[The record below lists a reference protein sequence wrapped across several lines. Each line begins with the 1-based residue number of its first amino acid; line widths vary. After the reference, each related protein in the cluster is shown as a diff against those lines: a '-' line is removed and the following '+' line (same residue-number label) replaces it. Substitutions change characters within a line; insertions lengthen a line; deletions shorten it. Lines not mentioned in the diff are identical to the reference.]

1 VNNSLKTYIFDNKIC
16 VFFKK
21 KEKGKVVGVESI
33 EISTDGMDGF
43 CKRIDKTVMGLDFF
57 SNLSPDDTFQ

>member
-1 VNNSLKTYIFDNKIC
+1 
-16 VFFKK
+16 
-21 KEKGKVVGVESI
+21 VGVESI

-57 SNLSPDDTFQ
+57 SNLSPDDRFQ